1 MEREGYGVARIKW
14 DKATTKCWRKGV
26 QRSGWVV
33 GGFDD
38 FVVVTPRQKVA
49 GRNKGCMEKH
59 WWKRRGSPE
68 RRKGMPLMET
78 HQHQYK
84 LNDFKIV

>member
-1 MEREGYGVARIKW
+1 MGQSNHKMLEERSAKTRV
-14 DKATTKCWRKGV
+14 
-26 QRSGWVV
+26 SGWVV

-78 HQHQYK
+78 HQLQYK